1 LIYLFKMVIF
11 YSYVSL
17 PEGRC
22 DHGIRMEWD
31 SMLIHQMIL
40 YHPYKSNNID
50 GMGYSMVT
58 TVVLHGLRT
67 IIEGIAMEYESDMNG
82 FSFW

>member
-1 LIYLFKMVIF
+1 
-11 YSYVSL
+11 
-17 PEGRC
+17 
-22 DHGIRMEWD
+22 
-31 SMLIHQMIL
+31 MIL